1 MYVCKYVYV
10 CVYVYKECM
19 YVCEWSSTSEMV
31 AEKRRVWRW
40 VAIPVDASGFRSRS
54 FRNVMMRSMS
64 LMIAIEDSGGG
75 GGYTIHTMAS
85 RSPFETHIQ
94 QAICLVKDE
103 HLRNTPYI
111 HYYSL
116 SIHKSQR
123 LEIYRSPEY
132 CASIQHPIHTY
143 MHTVHVL
150 HIYIHIKHTEIVGT
164 P

>member
-1 MYVCKYVYV
+1 MCVCIQR
-10 CVYVYKECM
+10 M

-40 VAIPVDASGFRSRS
+40 VAIPVDANGFRSRS

-64 LMIAIEDSGGG
+64 LMIAIEDSGGGG

-116 SIHKSQR
+116 SIEKSLTARNSQKPR
-123 LEIYRSPEY
+123 
-132 CASIQHPIHTY
+132 
-143 MHTVHVL
+143 VL
-150 HIYIHIKHTEIVGT
+150 CFFTPPHIYIQYMHYIYTYILT
-164 P
+164 Y